1 MATPLVQKQKL
12 TAQGQ
17 IVARACDPNT
27 REGVP
32 QIACEYRGY
41 GSFHVSPD
49 PVEADTADLGSHI
62 SQTTASHGMV
72 GGTWSNMKQK
82 ASAFIHGHGGDKATH
97 AHETFT
103 GFQEVVDTKGMAYL
117 FLNRVDFIEDF
128 LFHEEDSCNQHATVI
143 G

>member
-27 REGVP
+27 REGVA

-41 GSFHVSPD
+41 GSFHVSSD
-49 PVEADTADLGSHI
+49 PVDDDIADLGSHI

-82 ASAFIHGHGGDKATH
+82 ASDFVHGHGSDNATH

-103 GFQEVVDTKGMAYL
+103 GFQEGVDTKGMAHL
-117 FLNRVDFIEDF
+117 FLNCVGFIEDF
-128 LFHEEDSCNQHATVI
+128 WFFHKKDSLQHATV
-143 G
+143 

>member
-41 GSFHVSPD
+41 GSFYVSPD
-49 PVEADTADLGSHI
+49 LVEDDIANLGSHI
-62 SQTTASHGMV
+62 SQTTASHSMA

-82 ASAFIHGHGGDKATH
+82 ASDFIHGHGGDNATH

-103 GFQEVVDTKGMAYL
+103 GFQEGMETKGNGTPVSKSRRFY
-117 FLNRVDFIEDF
+117 
-128 LFHEEDSCNQHATVI
+128 
-143 G
+143 